1 MTFEQF
7 IRLIQ
12 RLKVDR
18 SGGVPKPYKP
28 LLLAAV
34 VILIHKGEIRTREVF
49 LDGGL
54 NSVFLQLLRKL
65 YPGKFETA
73 KVIYPFR
80 HLATDGV
87 WKLVA
92 KAGQSAGLAAIQAM
106 GGEAWQVLKH
116 VRCAQLDP
124 PVFEAL
130 SSGFQNRFRVLQTL
144 IQAYDLPRERTGLL
158 WDLLSTEEERVKVP
172 KAGEGVA
179 MTERA
184 LEEHLETN
192 WADTEFARLGIEL
205 SSEERFGLPCRQVL
219 TPLNTIDL
227 LGFRPSARE
236 WWVFELK
243 KGRSSDA
250 VVGQIGRYMTWIA
263 ERAQHDESVRG
274 AIIVGRADDKLVYSA
289 RSNERITLWEYDA
302 ALAVR
307 HVAVNR

>member
-1 MTFEQF
+1 MTFDQF
-7 IRLIQ
+7 IRTIQ

-18 SGGVPKPYKP
+18 SGGVAKPYKP

-34 VILIHKGEIRTREVF
+34 VVLIHKGEIRTREVF

-54 NSVFLQLLRKL
+54 RSVFLQLLRKL
-65 YPGKFETA
+65 YPGKFEAA

-87 WKLVA
+87 WKLVP
-92 KAGQSAGLAAIQAM
+92 KDGRSAGLTAAQAE
-106 GGEAWQVLKH
+106 GGAAWQVLKH

-124 PVFEAL
+124 MVFDAL
-130 SSGFQNRFRVLQTL
+130 SSSFQNRFRVLQTL
-144 IQAYDLPRERTGLL
+144 IQSYDLPRDRTGLL
-158 WDLLSTEEERVKVP
+158 WDLLSTEEEIVRVPRAAEPAAV
-172 KAGEGVA
+172 
-179 MTERA
+179 TERA

-205 SSEERFGLPCRQVL
+205 SAEDRFGLPCRQVL

-250 VVGQIGRYMTWIA
+250 VVGQIGRYMSWVA
-263 ERAQHDESVRG
+263 ERARNDESVRG

-289 RSNERITLWEYDA
+289 RSNDRITLWEYDA
-302 ALAVR
+302 DLAVR
-307 HVAVNR
+307 RVASS